1 MIFSSSKQFKYYF
14 NICQMASVVQQ
25 PADKSTI
32 ERAVSALLKYK
43 SKQSSKLQ
51 LFSNDHDYVYL
62 NLTLK
67 KIPSKS
73 RTKPFRISLPHP
85 LLDLSSQI
93 CLIID
98 DRAQSPTPISEDIK
112 KLVKSQN
119 IPISKVL
126 KISKLKT
133 NYKPFEAKRKLCD
146 SYDLFLVDKRIV
158 HLLPKL
164 IGKEFFKKKKLP
176 LGVDLSKKNL
186 KFQVER
192 VLGSALLYMRTGTCC
207 VVKVGKVSMEKDEV
221 VDNVFDAIVGAIE
234 KVPKKWNGVRSLHLK
249 FYDSVALPIYQA
261 LPDLKLKIDGAKSE
275 KGAGL
280 VKLSDNAA
288 ESKEMIGIKDGN
300 SGKKKKK
307 TGRIHELQYM
317 DVGDVMERADDKDD
331 RNEKEPVGSEDNDEF
346 AGQKKEGILMNES
359 DADGN
364 EETNVIEDDDL
375 TIRENMGNKRNKRET
390 LKRGVLD
397 ELNGK
402 MRAKKKAKAEKVEVR
417 KSKEDRL
424 TGLEKSG
431 GNKGKKNMEHYGK
444 TSGRIAKVKDVK
456 PKKGASAE

>member
-1 MIFSSSKQFKYYF
+1 
-14 NICQMASVVQQ
+14 MAAQQ
-25 PADKSTI
+25 RAGEVSRVDKSTI

-43 SKQSSKLQ
+43 SSSSQKPQ
-51 LFSNDHDYVYL
+51 LFPDDDYVYL

-73 RTKPFRISLPHP
+73 RTKPFQISLPHP

-98 DRAQSPTPISEDIK
+98 DRAKSPTPLSEDIK

-133 NYKPFEAKRKLCD
+133 NYKPFEAKRKLCH
-146 SYDLFLVDKRIV
+146 SYDLFLVDRRVV

-176 LGVDLSKKNL
+176 LGVDFSRKNL

-192 VLGSALLYMRTGTCC
+192 ALGSALLYMRTGTCS
-207 VVKVGKVSMEKDEV
+207 VVKVGKVSMDKDEV

-249 FYDSVALPIYQA
+249 LYDSVSLPIYQA
-261 LPDLKLKIDGAKSE
+261 LPDVKLKIEGAKSE
-275 KGAGL
+275 KGAEL
-280 VKLSDNAA
+280 VKLGDNAA
-288 ESKEMIGIKDGN
+288 ESKEMSGIKDGD
-300 SGKKKKK
+300 SGKKKKKK

-331 RNEKEPVGSEDNDEF
+331 MNENEPVGSEDN
-346 AGQKKEGILMNES
+346 
-359 DADGN
+359 
-364 EETNVIEDDDL
+364 
-375 TIRENMGNKRNKRET
+375 
-390 LKRGVLD
+390 
-397 ELNGK
+397 
-402 MRAKKKAKAEKVEVR
+402 
-417 KSKEDRL
+417 
-424 TGLEKSG
+424 
-431 GNKGKKNMEHYGK
+431 
-444 TSGRIAKVKDVK
+444 
-456 PKKGASAE
+456 

>member
-1 MIFSSSKQFKYYF
+1 MVSAVKQVIGAESRV
-14 NICQMASVVQQ
+14 N
-25 PADKSTI
+25 KSTI

-43 SKQSSKLQ
+43 SKQSASQKPQ
-51 LFSNDHDYVYL
+51 LFPDDDYVYL

-73 RTKPFRISLPHP
+73 RTKPFQISLPHP
-85 LLDLSSQI
+85 LLNLSSQI

-98 DRAQSPTPISEDIK
+98 DRAQSPTHISEDIK

-133 NYKPFEAKRKLCD
+133 NYKPYEAKRKLCD
-146 SYDLFLVDKRIV
+146 SYDLFLVDKRVV

-176 LGVDLSKKNL
+176 LGVDLGKKNL

-192 VLGSALLYMRTGTCC
+192 ALGSALLYLRTGTCC
-207 VVKVGKVSMEKDEV
+207 VVKVGKVSMEKDEL
-221 VDNVFDAIVGAIE
+221 VDNVFDVIVGATE

-261 LPDLKLKIDGAKSE
+261 LPDVKLKIEGAKSE
-275 KGAGL
+275 KGAEL
-280 VKLSDNAA
+280 VKSSDNEA
-288 ESKEMIGIKDGN
+288 ESKEMSGMNDGN
-300 SGKKKKK
+300 SGKKKKKKK

-317 DVGDVMERADDKDD
+317 DVGDVMEKEDDKDM
-331 RNEKEPVGSEDNDEF
+331 NGSEPVGIADNDEF
-346 AGQKKEGILMNES
+346 VGQKTREGILMNES

-364 EETNVIEDDDL
+364 EETNAIEDDAL

-402 MRAKKKAKAEKVEVR
+402 PPAKKKAKAEKVEGR

-431 GNKGKKNMEHYGK
+431 GKKGKKNMEHNGK
-444 TSGRIAKVKDVK
+444 TSGRIAKAKDVK
-456 PKKGASAE
+456 PKKGASRE